1 MIKAII
7 FDMDDTLYKEY
18 DFVFGG
24 FKAVAEYIATKYKL
38 SKNDVYMKILDIFY
52 REGRGKIFD
61 RIIDIYNLQE
71 DINTL
76 IDKYRFYKPQI
87 ELYDDAIEILKWCK
101 ENNIRTGI
109 ITDGMSTVQWNKI
122 KALKL
127 QEKVDKIIV
136 TDDFGREFWKPH
148 KRSYEEIL
156 KEFGI
161 KGYEAVYVGDNPN
174 KDFIGAK
181 KLHYNTVRII
191 REEGDHMKTKTS
203 ESHRVDKV
211 IKSLRALT
219 GEEETNDEKTYYG
232 VHRE

>member
-24 FKAVAEYIATKYKL
+24 FKAVSLYLSEKYKL
-38 SKNDVYMKILDIFY
+38 SENDVYKKILDIFY
-52 REGRGKIFD
+52 REGRGKIFN
-61 RIIDIYNLQE
+61 RIIDIYNLKE
-71 DINTL
+71 DINNL
-76 IDKYRFYKPQI
+76 IDKYRFYKPKI
-87 ELYDDAIEILKWCK
+87 ELYDDAEEVLNWCK
-101 ENNIRTGI
+101 ENNIKTGI
-109 ITDGMSTVQWNKI
+109 ITDGMSAVQWSKI

-127 QEKVDKIIV
+127 EEKVDKIIV

-148 KRSYEEIL
+148 TRAY
-156 KEFGI
+156 KEMIKYFGI
-161 KGYEAVYVGDNPN
+161 DGEEAIYVGDNPN

-191 REEGDHMKTKTS
+191 REEGDHMNTKSS
-203 ESHRVDKV
+203 EDHGVDKM

-219 GEEETNDEKTYYG
+219 KEKETSDEKIYYG
-232 VHRE
+232 VDRK

>member
-24 FKAVAEYIATKYKL
+24 FKAVSLYFSKKYNL
-38 SKNDVYMKILDIFY
+38 SENDVYKKILDIFY
-52 REGRGKIFD
+52 REGRGKIFN

-109 ITDGMSTVQWNKI
+109 ITDGMSAVQWSKI

-127 QEKVDKIIV
+127 EEMVDKIIV

-148 KRSYEEIL
+148 TRAYKEMIKHFEIDGEEAI
-156 KEFGI
+156 
-161 KGYEAVYVGDNPN
+161 YVGDNPN

-181 KLHYNTVRII
+181 KVGFNTIRII
-191 REEGDHMKTKTS
+191 REYGDHMGVKSKYS
-203 ESHRVDKV
+203 DVDKV
-211 IKSLRALT
+211 IYSLKEIMLK
-219 GEEETNDEKTYYG
+219 EEMTK
-232 VHRE
+232 

>member
-24 FKAVAEYIATKYKL
+24 FKAVSLYLSEKYNL
-38 SKNDVYMKILDIFY
+38 SENDVYKKILNIFY
-52 REGRGKIFD
+52 REGRGKIFN

-76 IDKYRFYKPQI
+76 IDIYRFYEPQI
-87 ELYDDAIEILKWCK
+87 ELYSDATEILKWCK

-109 ITDGMSTVQWNKI
+109 ITDGMSAVQWSKI

-127 QEKVDKIIV
+127 EEKVDKIIV
-136 TDDFGREFWKPH
+136 TDDLGREFWKPH
-148 KRSYEEIL
+148 TRAY
-156 KEFGI
+156 KEMIKYFGI
-161 KGYEAVYVGDNPN
+161 DGEEAIYVGDNPN

-181 KLHYNTVRII
+181 KVGFKTIRII
-191 REEGDHMKTKTS
+191 REYGDHMGVKSKDS
-203 ESHRVDKV
+203 DVDKV
-211 IKSLRALT
+211 IYSLKEIMLK
-219 GEEETNDEKTYYG
+219 EEMTK
-232 VHRE
+232 